1 VHPGPPI
8 ALQAQLIVNAPGD
21 PYEREADRISE
32 QVLRMPEPR
41 LQRACACGGT
51 CPKCKAKQ
59 REPENERLQ
68 TKRLP
73 DGATGES
80 VAPPIVHEVLATPGQ
95 SLDPAT
101 RGFMESRFGHDLSRI
116 RVHADSRAAE
126 SARAVEALAYTVGKD
141 VVFGA
146 GQYAPHSP
154 AGRKLLAHELTHT
167 LQQGASTAPALQRQ
181 PQPALPPAADPER
194 CPRGEMRLGPGLP
207 CFPVTLPGHDCP
219 IGQVRLSK
227 DLPCVPL
234 HERPNP
240 LGGRLHLDPI
250 TLPGAPVSGGKT
262 PPATGCRYTVTY
274 SNPQQL
280 DCDTIWRNFKGTD
293 PPVPLCGGGLVYDV
307 VSVGASGTGC
317 PATLEGLD
325 VSETVTGNGGCT
337 PPNYQWPAP
346 NPCRIGPGGKVA
358 PGCTDTFSVCGATRD
373 LQSSG
378 CTEIVDQDVLV
389 GGKVVENHQI
399 IFDLTKIGQKCTA
412 KVTRK

>member
-1 VHPGPPI
+1 MHPGPPI

-21 PYEREADRISE
+21 RYEREADRLSE
-32 QVLRMPEPR
+32 QVMRMPVPQ

-59 REPENERLQ
+59 REQENERLQ
-68 TKRLP
+68 TQRLP
-73 DGATGES
+73 TGATGES

-181 PQPALPPAADPER
+181 PKPDKPPAADPER

-207 CFPVTLPGHDCP
+207 CFPVTWPGRDCP
-219 IGQVRLSK
+219 MGQVRLSK
-227 DLPCVPL
+227 DFPCVPL
-234 HERPNP
+234 HDRPP
-240 LGGRLHLDPI
+240 LLGGRLHLDPI
-250 TLPGAPVSGGKT
+250 TLPGGTAPGAPVSGGTT
-262 PPATGCRYTVTY
+262 PAASGCVYTVTY
-274 SNPQQL
+274 SNPREL
-280 DCDTIWRNFKGTD
+280 DCDTIWRNNKGTD
-293 PPVPLCGGGLVYDV
+293 PPRLSAAGGW
-307 VSVGASGTGC
+307 STTS
-317 PATLEGLD
+317 
-325 VSETVTGNGGCT
+325 
-337 PPNYQWPAP
+337 
-346 NPCRIGPGGKVA
+346 CR
-358 PGCTDTFSVCGATRD
+358 
-373 LQSSG
+373 
-378 CTEIVDQDVLV
+378 
-389 GGKVVENHQI
+389 
-399 IFDLTKIGQKCTA
+399 
-412 KVTRK
+412 